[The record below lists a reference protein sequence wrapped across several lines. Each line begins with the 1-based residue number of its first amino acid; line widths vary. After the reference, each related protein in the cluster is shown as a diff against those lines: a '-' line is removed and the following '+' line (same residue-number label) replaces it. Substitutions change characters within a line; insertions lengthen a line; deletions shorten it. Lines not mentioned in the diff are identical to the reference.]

1 MDAVIES
8 VLIGLGLAMDCF
20 AVTLATGATAS
31 INRFKTATVLAAT
44 FGVFQ
49 GGMTIGGWLLGISFA
64 SFVNRYAPWIA
75 FLLLAGIGVKMCIEG
90 IRGDDGGE
98 RPSSLRAGVV
108 IGLAIATSIDA
119 LAVGISYAL
128 LGVDPV
134 LPSLIIGA
142 IASCISFT
150 GVYAG
155 MRLAPVLGTRVDI
168 FGGVVLIA
176 IGVKVL
182 AEHLALI

>member
-8 VLIGLGLAMDCF
+8 VLIGLGLAMNCF

-75 FLLLAGIGVKMCIEG
+75 FC
-90 IRGDDGGE
+90 
-98 RPSSLRAGVV
+98 
-108 IGLAIATSIDA
+108 
-119 LAVGISYAL
+119 AVGRDRREDVHRR
-128 LGVDPV
+128 GQ
-134 LPSLIIGA
+134 
-142 IASCISFT
+142 
-150 GVYAG
+150 
-155 MRLAPVLGTRVDI
+155 RR
-168 FGGVVLIA
+168 
-176 IGVKVL
+176 
-182 AEHLALI
+182 